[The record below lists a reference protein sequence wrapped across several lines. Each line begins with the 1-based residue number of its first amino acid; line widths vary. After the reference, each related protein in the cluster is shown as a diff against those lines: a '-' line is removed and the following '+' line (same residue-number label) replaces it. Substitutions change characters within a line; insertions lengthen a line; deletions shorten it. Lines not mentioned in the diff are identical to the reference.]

1 MNDFIKNMSVILPSY
16 KPDEKLLAVLDGL
29 SENGFSDVIVV
40 NDGSGSDYDEIFRKA
55 AAYPNVTLLT
65 HPENRGKG
73 RALKTAFSYCLENRP
88 SCTGVITVDGD
99 NQHHPDD
106 ILACCLRL
114 SAEPDKLVLGARN
127 FSSEDVPLRSRLGNV
142 ITRNVF
148 RFTCGIR
155 ITDTQTGLRAVSRKN
170 LPLLTE
176 IAGERYEYETNM
188 LLEMKSHDIPLTE
201 VAIRTIYLDENSSS
215 HFNPLKDSIKIYRMI
230 FAFLMSSLASS
241 LVDLIL
247 FYQFVSYL
255 TLYSP
260 GRGDG
265 WNTIIA
271 TTGARICSSLC
282 NYLLNS
288 KKVFRSKNKNS
299 LTRYY
304 RLCVLQFAASAA
316 LVTLFTS
323 FLLGTIGSEG
333 KTVIKA
339 IVDIILFLIS
349 YRIQREW
356 VFKK

>member
-1 MNDFIKNMSVILPSY
+1 MNDFVKNMSVILPSY

-29 SENGFSDVIVV
+29 SGKGFSDVIVV
-40 NDGSGSDYDEIFRKA
+40 NDGSGGDYDEIFGKA

-106 ILACCLRL
+106 ILACCLKL
-114 SAEPDKLVLGARN
+114 SEEPDKLVLGARN
-127 FSSEDVPLRSRLGNV
+127 FSSEDVPPRSRLGNV

-148 RFTCGIR
+148 RFACGIR
-155 ITDTQTGLRAVSRKN
+155 ITDTQTGLRAVSREN

-188 LLEMKSHDIPLTE
+188 LLETKTHDIPLTE
-201 VAIRTIYLDENSSS
+201 VTIRTIYLDENSSS
-215 HFNPLKDSIKIYRMI
+215 HFNPLKDSIKIYRTI
-230 FAFLMSSLASS
+230 FAFLASSLASS

-247 FYQFVSYL
+247 FYLFISLL
-255 TLYSP
+255 TYYAP
-260 GRGDG
+260 ENG
-265 WNTIIA
+265 WNIIIA

-288 KKVFRSKNKNS
+288 KKIFRSRNKNS
-299 LTRYY
+299 LARYFL
-304 RLCVLQFAASAA
+304 LCVLQFAASAG
-316 LVTLFTS
+316 LVSLFAS
-323 FLLGTIGSEG
+323 FLRIGSVG
-333 KTVIKA
+333 TTIVKA
-339 IVDIILFLIS
+339 VVDIILFLIS
-349 YRIQREW
+349 YQIQREW